1 MKNIK
6 VKFKE
11 WVKKTVLEQA
21 KYGRNWVTVKSVDE
35 DSYDWQ
41 SYNPD
46 LVNRPYIEVVDDDV
60 YNQYRIVDKDIRHS
74 GYHVK
79 REHVEPYFEVINI
92 EDIDRMFED

>member
-1 MKNIK
+1 MKPIK

-21 KYGRNWVTVKSVDE
+21 KDNRSWVKVKSVDE
-35 DSYDWQ
+35 DSYDSQ

-60 YNQYRIVDKDIRHS
+60 YDQYRIVDKDIRHS
-74 GYHVK
+74 GYHV
-79 REHVEPYFEVINI
+79 RLEHVQPYVEFINI